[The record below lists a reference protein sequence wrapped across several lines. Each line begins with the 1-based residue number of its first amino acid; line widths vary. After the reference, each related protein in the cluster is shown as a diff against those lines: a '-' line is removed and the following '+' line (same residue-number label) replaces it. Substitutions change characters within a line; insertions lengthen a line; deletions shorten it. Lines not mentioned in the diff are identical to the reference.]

1 MSTEFQSSTGTLQP
15 SVGAAVFSSD
25 AEQFAYVTEVRG
37 GYFKVDVPMSPDYW
51 LSAQYID
58 HVSPNEVHLRI
69 DRDEVDEHRLEEPGL
84 DPATDPHQDTSDK
97 IISDQEAL
105 TQRERM
111 ERELEMQRQRMF
123 KERGEDV
130 GMR

>member
-1 MSTEFQSSTGTLQP
+1 MSTDFQSGTSTLQP
-15 SVGAAVFSSD
+15 SVGAAVYSSD
-25 AEQFAYVTEVRG
+25 GDQFAYVKDVRG

-58 HVSPNEVHLRI
+58 HVSPEEVHLRI
-69 DRDEVDEHRLEEPGL
+69 SRDEVDEHHLEEPGL
-84 DPATDPHQDTSDK
+84 DPTTDPHQDTSDK
-97 IISDQEAL
+97 ILSDEEAL

-111 ERELEMQRQRMF
+111 ERELELQRQRMF